1 MGVQQNQTILGRISQ
16 NSDMLFAAGVVS
28 IILVMLVPLPAL
40 ILDVLLTF
48 NIAFALIVLIIT
60 LYALRPLDFS
70 IFPSLL
76 LVSTLFRL
84 SLNVSSTRRILLYGH
99 QGEGAAGSVIKSFG
113 QFVVGGNYVVGFIIF
128 LILVVIQFVVI
139 TKGSGRIAEVAARF
153 TLDAMPGKQ
162 MSIDADLNAGLISE
176 SEARE
181 RRQMIAREADFHG
194 AMDGASKFVR
204 GDAIAGIIILVIDI
218 IGGLII
224 GMIYHGMSVGDAGR
238 VYSILTIGDGLV
250 GQLPALLISTASGI
264 IVSRAASES
273 SFGKELSFQFLTQ
286 PKAFAIASGM
296 LLIMGL
302 IPGLP
307 TVPFLLLSG
316 ISGVIAYFN
325 RYGPVIGLEEI
336 PEESGEAG
344 EAAEE
349 PEEDLGQLM
358 EIDPME
364 LEISLTLISLV
375 NPEEGG
381 MLLDKIKHTRR
392 QCALGLGFVV
402 PPIRIRD
409 NIQLQPG
416 EYDMLIR
423 GAQAAR
429 GKLVLGRYLAMN
441 SGAAARELGGSAMA
455 TQEPVFGLPAYWI
468 EEAQIGEAELTG
480 YVVVDPE
487 TVMVTHISETIKS
500 YAHELFSRQELKS
513 ILDNIKQTYPGL
525 VDELVPAILPI
536 GTVHKVCQNLLR
548 EQVSIRDMVRI
559 LETLANIGTDLKDA
573 DTLTEY
579 VRDAL
584 ARTII
589 KPLVGESQML
599 KIITLEPSV
608 EEIMTDALTGG
619 MDGATAAGSAT
630 LALDSEIAHFI
641 VNAAATAINNAVIDT
656 QPIILCSSLVRRHLK
671 RLIEPVLPNVVVL
684 SYNEIPA
691 DVEVQQVGMV
701 TLQLADV
708 GSQSG
713 VG

>member
-1 MGVQQNQTILGRISQ
+1 MGAQQNQTILSKITQ
-16 NSDMLFAAGVVS
+16 NSDMLFASGVVS
-28 IILVMLVPLPAL
+28 IILIMLIPLPA
-40 ILDVLLTF
+40 ILLDILLSF
-48 NIAFALIVLIIT
+48 NIALALVVLLIT

-84 SLNVSSTRRILLYGH
+84 SLNISSTRRILLYGH

-113 QFVVGGNYVVGFIIF
+113 QFVVGGDYVVGFIIF
-128 LILVVIQFVVI
+128 LILVIIQFVVI
-139 TKGSGRIAEVAARF
+139 TKGAGRIAEVAARF

-218 IGGLII
+218 IGGII
-224 GMIYHGMSVGDAGR
+224 VGVFNHGMPVGAAGR
-238 VYSILTIGDGLV
+238 VYAILTIGDGLV

-273 SFGKELSFQFLTQ
+273 SFGKELTLQFLTQ
-286 PKAFAIASGM
+286 PKAFVIASGM
-296 LLIMGL
+296 LLIMGV

-307 TVPFLLLSG
+307 TIPFLLMAG
-316 ISGVIAYFN
+316 ISGGVAYIN
-325 RYGPVIGLEEI
+325 RYGPVLGLEEV
-336 PEESGEAG
+336 PEE
-344 EAAEE
+344 AEE
-349 PEEDLGQLM
+349 VQEEESEEDLGQLM

-375 NPEEGG
+375 NQEEGG

-409 NIQLQPG
+409 NVQLQPG
-416 EYDMLIR
+416 EYDILIR
-423 GAQAAR
+423 GARASR
-429 GKLVLGRYLAMN
+429 GKLMLGRYLAMN
-441 SGAAARELGGSAMA
+441 AGAAVKPLAGNAVE

-468 EEAQIGEAELTG
+468 DEPQIKEAETMG

-487 TVMVTHISETIKS
+487 TVLVTHISETIKT
-500 YAHELFSRQELKS
+500 YAHELFSRQELKI
-513 ILDNIKQTYPGL
+513 ILDNIKQTYPGI
-525 VDELVPAILPI
+525 VDELIPGILPV
-536 GTVHKVCQNLLR
+536 GTVHKVCQNLLK

-559 LETLANIGTDLKDA
+559 LEILSNVGTELKDA
-573 DTLTEY
+573 DILTEY

-584 ARTII
+584 ARNII
-589 KPLVGESQML
+589 KPLVNDDRTL
-599 KIITLEPSV
+599 KIITVDPSV
-608 EEIMTDALTGG
+608 EEIMTDALTGSAG
-619 MDGATAAGSAT
+619 GASVAGNST
-630 LALDSEIAHFI
+630 LALDGEIAQFI
-641 VNAAATAINNAVIDT
+641 VNATATAINNAAIDT
-656 QPIILCSSLVRRHLK
+656 QPIILCSSLIRRHLRK
-671 RLIEPVLPNVVVL
+671 LLEAVLPNAVVL
-684 SYNEIPA
+684 SYNEIPS
-691 DVEVQQVGMV
+691 DVEIQQAGTV

-708 GSQSG
+708 GSQSKEN
-713 VG
+713 

>member
-1 MGVQQNQTILGRISQ
+1 MGVQQNQTISGRISQ
-16 NSDMLFAAGVVS
+16 NSDVLFAAGVVG
-28 IILVMLVPLPAL
+28 IILIMLIPLPAL

-48 NIAFALIVLIIT
+48 NIAFALIVLLIA

-70 IFPSLL
+70 VFPSLL

-176 SEARE
+176 AEARE

-224 GMIYHGMSVGDAGR
+224 GMIYHSMSVGNAGR

-250 GQLPALLISTASGI
+250 TQLPALLISTAAGI
-264 IVSRAASES
+264 IVSRAASDLN
-273 SFGKELSFQFLTQ
+273 FGKEISFQFLTQ

-296 LLIMGL
+296 LLIMGV

-307 TVPFLLLSG
+307 TIPFLLMAG
-316 ISGVIAYFN
+316 ISGGIAYLN
-325 RYGPVIGLEEI
+325 RYGPVMGLEEI
-336 PEESGEAG
+336 PEEAEE
-344 EAAEE
+344 EAAEG

-416 EYDMLIR
+416 EYDILIR
-423 GAQAAR
+423 GARAAR

-441 SGAAARELGGSAMA
+441 AGAAARKLGGNAME

-468 EEAQIGEAELTG
+468 DESQIEEAELMG
-480 YVVVDPE
+480 YVVVDLE
-487 TVMVTHISETIKS
+487 TVLVTHISETIKA

-525 VDELVPAILPI
+525 VDELIPGILSV

-559 LETLANIGTDLKDA
+559 LEILANVGAELKDA
-573 DTLTEY
+573 DMLTEY

-584 ARTII
+584 ARSII
-589 KPLVGESQML
+589 KPLVNDDQTL
-599 KIITLEPSV
+599 KIITVAPLV
-608 EEIMTDALTGG
+608 EEIMTDALTSGA
-619 MDGATAAGSAT
+619 DGAAATGSST
-630 LALDSEIAHFI
+630 LALDGEIAQSI
-641 VNAAATAINNAVIDT
+641 VNATATAINNAVIDT
-656 QPIILCSSLVRRHLK
+656 QPIILCSSLIRRHLK
-671 RLIEPVLPNVVVL
+671 RLIGPILPNVVVL
-684 SYNEIPA
+684 SYNEIPS
-691 DVEVQQVGMV
+691 DVEVQQAGTV

-708 GSQSG
+708 RSQIGES
-713 VG
+713 